1 MSPSPSDRKELGLL
15 VDSSDLAAA
24 FSPAVGSGTN
34 KMKDELEEDE
44 DGEGQDLWAVPVDTS
59 LRIGDPTNID
69 GLFSHQPSSDATR
82 ARPTANVDNFFGLMP
97 ARSTLGQ
104 LRGTSPQQTQ
114 TQTQMQM
121 QTADQSQSQ
130 RYTPYAPFRFGVEFW
145 GLDTLKEKVRL
156 HSHTVWYAGSLW
168 NVYTQAVRKKG
179 GGVQVGVYLHRQ
191 SSVDSLPGVSAPRQ
205 DHHQHQQTN
214 STIVA
219 PIPIP
224 LSSVMFQSP
233 APAPAHA
240 PAQAQAPRSMS
251 PSTSAGASANT
262 GRGRAQSEGGSRLS
276 GSRSMIWR
284 TTTPVL
290 IAPRLSSPSTVS
302 VLAHPTSSI
311 TSPSSISVVA
321 TNPSGPSSGAYSH
334 SYSYSYALARPE
346 LAFPGS
352 EKEDR
357 GRRKPGDRSIWV
369 GTDYLIRSYDS
380 PGSRASAAIPRPPCT
395 DFSVFHDCVSLWDWE
410 QSDTVLE
417 CA

>member
-1 MSPSPSDRKELGLL
+1 MNKGLVGLGPGSSSRAMSPSPPDRKELGLL
-15 VDSSDLAAA
+15 IESSDLAAA

-59 LRIGDPTNID
+59 LRLGDPTNID

-82 ARPTANVDNFFGLMP
+82 ARPTANADNFFGLMP
-97 ARSTLGQ
+97 ARSTLRQ

-114 TQTQMQM
+114 MQMQMQM

-130 RYTPYAPFRFGVEFW
+130 RYTPYAPFRFAVEFW

-191 SSVDSLPGVSAPRQ
+191 SSVDSLPGVSAPRH
-205 DHHQHQQTN
+205 DHHDHQQHQPQQPTN

-233 APAPAHA
+233 APAPA
-240 PAQAQAPRSMS
+240 PRPMS
-251 PSTSAGASANT
+251 PSTSASASTSANT

-311 TSPSSISVVA
+311 TSPSSLSVVA
-321 TNPSGPSSGAYSH
+321 TATTNPSGPSSGAYA
-334 SYSYSYALARPE
+334 YSYSFVCLMPGTESE

-352 EKEDR
+352 E
-357 GRRKPGDRSIWV
+357 
-369 GTDYLIRSYDS
+369 
-380 PGSRASAAIPRPPCT
+380 
-395 DFSVFHDCVSLWDWE
+395 
-410 QSDTVLE
+410 
-417 CA
+417 